1 MNVPIKEY
9 LVLLRQYLRP
19 QWLRVLGVAAL
30 LFGGIGLQLVA
41 PQVIRYFID
50 TAQSGGGQRA
60 LLIAALLFLTAVLAQ
75 HIVQIVTT
83 YLSENV
89 AWTATNGLRTDLTRH
104 VLHLDMSFHNAHTP
118 GELLER
124 IDGDVDR
131 LANFFSQFVLQILS
145 GLLLTLGVLLLLFR
159 EDWRIGLA
167 LAVFAGAY
175 MVIHAKGQQLAT
187 PHWRLERQLRADLS
201 GFVGERLA
209 GVKDIQANGG
219 VAYTLRRF
227 QELLRRNL
235 WQSLRADVTT
245 DVGWTISKTVFDVG
259 TVVAMGL
266 GAYLFQQHVI
276 SIGAVYLVIH
286 YLGML
291 NRPLNRIGSQLEDL
305 QRIRVSIERVKA
317 LTETRSK
324 IEGPADMTMALPSGA
339 LSVTF
344 DDVSFSYNDEKQAL
358 RHISFELPAGQSLG
372 LLGRTGSGKTTL
384 SRLLFRLYEA
394 RQGAMRLGDVDL
406 RRIDLADLRRC
417 VGMVT
422 QEVQLFRASV
432 RDNLTLFDPTIPDE
446 RILESLATLGLEPWL
461 QTLPKGLDTELT
473 AGGGG
478 LSAGEAQLLAFTRV
492 FLKDPGLVILDEASS
507 RLDPATEQLLERAMD
522 RLLQN
527 RTSIII
533 AHRLSTVQ
541 RTDQIMILEAG
552 RIKEYGPRQRLAAD
566 PDSVFADLLRT
577 GLQEVLA

>member
-1 MNVPIKEY
+1 
-9 LVLLRQYLRP
+9 
-19 QWLRVLGVAAL
+19 
-30 LFGGIGLQLVA
+30 
-41 PQVIRYFID
+41 
-50 TAQSGGGQRA
+50 
-60 LLIAALLFLTAVLAQ
+60 
-75 HIVQIVTT
+75 
-83 YLSENV
+83 
-89 AWTATNGLRTDLTRH
+89 
-104 VLHLDMSFHNAHTP
+104 
-118 GELLER
+118 
-124 IDGDVDR
+124 
-131 LANFFSQFVLQILS
+131 
-145 GLLLTLGVLLLLFR
+145 
-159 EDWRIGLA
+159 
-167 LAVFAGAY
+167 
-175 MVIHAKGQQLAT
+175 LAT
-187 PHWRLERQLRADLS
+187 PQWRLERQLRADLS
-201 GFVGERLA
+201 GFVGERLS

-219 VAYTLRRF
+219 VTYTLRRF

-235 WQSLRADVTT
+235 WQSLRAEVTT

-266 GAYLFQQHVI
+266 GAYLFRQHVI

-324 IEGPADMTMALPSGA
+324 IEGPADMALALPPGA

-358 RHISFELPAGQSLG
+358 RHISFELSPGQSLG

-384 SRLLFRLYEA
+384 SRLLFRLYETG
-394 RQGAMRLGDVDL
+394 QGAIRLGDVDL
-406 RRIDLADLRRC
+406 CRIDLADLRRC

-432 RDNLTLFDPTIPDE
+432 RDNLTLFDPTIPDD
-446 RILESLATLGLEPWL
+446 RVLEGLATLGLESWL
-461 QTLPKGLDTELT
+461 QTLPQGLDTELT

-533 AHRLSTVQ
+533 AHRLSTIQ

-552 RIKEYGPRQRLAAD
+552 HIKEYGPRRQLAAD
-566 PDSVFADLLRT
+566 PDSAFADLLRT